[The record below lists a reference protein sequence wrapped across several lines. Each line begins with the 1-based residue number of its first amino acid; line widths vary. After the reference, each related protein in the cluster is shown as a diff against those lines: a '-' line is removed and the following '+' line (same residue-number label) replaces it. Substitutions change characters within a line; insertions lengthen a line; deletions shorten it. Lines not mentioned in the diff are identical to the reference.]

1 MPAII
6 PRRARPVKIDSA
18 FGTGLLRALHSGGGG
33 AIKTAVMS
41 SPSKPR
47 FIVYFIGLTAALAGL
62 LFGLDIGVI
71 SGAQLYIQ
79 KDFGID
85 DRMIEFIVSALLWGA
100 VAGALFSGFASN
112 KFGRRRTLLFS
123 AVLFAAGS
131 IVCALAPSP
140 GFLVA
145 ARFVL
150 GIAVGVASF
159 TAPLY
164 LAEIAPQSV
173 RGALISMYQLMITI
187 GILLAFLSDTFFS
200 SRADANVAEQAV
212 EGAKFTTMWFDSYVQ
227 GLADAG
233 HGVGVWRWMLGI
245 ICLPAIL
252 MFLGV
257 LFLPESPRWLFLNGL
272 HDHAKAVF
280 KRLHLDDAE
289 IASEMREIQDSL
301 KVEQKGLP
309 LFLQN
314 SHFRRAVF
322 LGIGLQII
330 QQLTGINVIMYY
342 APRIF
347 GMAGFESTTEQMW
360 ATVIVGITNVLAT
373 FIAIAFVD
381 RLGRKPIMYAGFVV
395 MGASLL
401 TVGGI
406 FHAMGGGESGAPSP
420 LAYPAAF
427 ALLLFIVGF
436 AMSAGPIIWVICS
449 EIYPLAGRDFGITCS
464 TGTNWIAN
472 AIVGMTFLT
481 LVNGIGPGNTF
492 LMYGALNV
500 VFIVAFLLFVPET
513 KGVSLEKIE
522 ANLLSGKPLRR
533 IGK

>member
-1 MPAII
+1 
-6 PRRARPVKIDSA
+6 
-18 FGTGLLRALHSGGGG
+18 
-33 AIKTAVMS
+33 MS
-41 SPSKPR
+41 TSPTPKKVQP
-47 FIVYFIGLTAALAGL
+47 IVYFIGLTAALAGL

-79 KDFGID
+79 KDFGLTD
-85 DRMIEFIVSALLWGA
+85 QMIEFIVSALLWGA
-100 VAGALFSGFASN
+100 VLGALFSGFASN
-112 KFGRRRTLLFS
+112 RFGRRKTLLFS
-123 AVLFAAGS
+123 AILFAVGS
-131 IVCALAPSP
+131 LVCAIAPSP
-140 GFLVA
+140 HFLII

-187 GILLAFLSDTFFS
+187 GILAAFLSDTFF
-200 SRADANVAEQAV
+200 ATHAEAATAAAAV
-212 EGAKFTTMWFDSYVQ
+212 GEGARFSAVWFDTHLHQV
-227 GLADAG
+227 LDTTR
-233 HGVGVWRWMLGI
+233 GVEVWRWMLGI

-252 MFLGV
+252 MFIGV
-257 LFLPESPRWLFLNGL
+257 LFLPESPRWLFLNNFK
-272 HDHAKAVF
+272 DKAVDVF
-280 KRLHLDDAE
+280 RRLHLDETE
-289 IASEMREIQDSL
+289 IASEVREIEDSV
-301 KVEQKGLP
+301 KVPQKGLQ

-314 SHFRRAVF
+314 ANFRRAVF
-322 LGIGLQII
+322 LGVGLQVI

-347 GMAGFESTTEQMW
+347 EMAGFASTSEQMW
-360 ATVIVGITNVLAT
+360 GTVIVGLTNVLAT

-395 MGASLL
+395 MGLSLL

-406 FHAMGGGESGAPSP
+406 FHAGVETNPG

-436 AMSAGPIIWVICS
+436 AMSAGPIIWVLCS
-449 EIYPLAGRDFGITCS
+449 EIYPLSGRDFGITCS

-481 LVNGIGPGNTF
+481 MVGGIGAGNTF
-492 LMYGALNV
+492 LLYGALNV
-500 VFIVAFLLFVPET
+500 VFILVFLLFVPET

-522 ANLLSGKPLRR
+522 ANLLSGLPLRR